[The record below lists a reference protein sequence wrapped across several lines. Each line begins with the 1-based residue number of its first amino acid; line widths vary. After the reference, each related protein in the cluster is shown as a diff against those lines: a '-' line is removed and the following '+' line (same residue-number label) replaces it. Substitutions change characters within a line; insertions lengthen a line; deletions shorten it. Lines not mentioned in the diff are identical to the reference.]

1 MRGTLEQIF
10 GPVRELEHRPYAY
23 RTSFPLE
30 EVRLLLDDGR
40 EMNVIVKSLARDEL
54 DEHVRLA
61 KPEFLHDPVRELVVY
76 MEVLAGRDLGTARCY
91 GSVAPPEADRYLLF
105 LERVDGVELWQIGE
119 LEAWEEAARWAAR
132 LHTEVKPASS
142 SHLIRYDADFL
153 RSWIDRAVEFA
164 GGPELRRISS
174 RYDAVV
180 ERLAA
185 LPPVF
190 VHGELYASNVLV
202 GPGLRICPVDWEMAG
217 LGPGVLDLAA
227 LVSAWGDE
235 EAARLARAYRDVLP
249 GTFEPADLDCARLQ
263 LAVQW
268 LGWSREWTP
277 PREHAT
283 DWLGEAVAAADRLGL

>member
-1 MRGTLEQIF
+1 MRETLEEIF

-30 EVRLLLDDGR
+30 EVRVLLEDGR
-40 EMNVIVKSLARDEL
+40 EVSVIVKSLARDGL
-54 DEHVRLA
+54 DEHARLA
-61 KPEFLHDPVRELVVY
+61 KPEFLHDPLRELIVY
-76 MEVLAGRDLGTARCY
+76 TEILAGPDLGTACCY

-105 LERVDGVELWQIGE
+105 LEKVDGVELWQIGG
-119 LEAWEEAARWAAR
+119 LETWEAAARWAAR
-132 LHTEVKPASS
+132 LHAEVKPAFS

-164 GGPELRRISS
+164 GGTELRRISA
-174 RYDAVV
+174 RYDTVV

-217 LGPGVLDLAA
+217 IGPGVVDLAA

-235 EAARLARAYRDVLP
+235 EAGRLVRAYGDALP
-249 GTFEPADLDCARLQ
+249 GTFEPADLDCARLH

-268 LGWSREWTP
+268 LGWSRDWTP
-277 PREHAT
+277 PLEHAT
-283 DWLGEAVAAADRLGL
+283 DWLAEAVAAADRLAL

>member
-1 MRGTLEQIF
+1 MRETLEQIF
-10 GPVRELEHRPYAY
+10 GPIRELEHHPYAY

-30 EVRLLLDDGR
+30 EIRVLLEDGR
-40 EMNVIVKSLARDEL
+40 EVSVIVKSLARDGL
-54 DEHVRLA
+54 DEHARLA
-61 KPEFLHDPVRELVVY
+61 KPEFLHDPMRELVVY
-76 MEVLAGRDLGTARCY
+76 TEILAGPDLGTARCY

-105 LERVDGVELWQIGE
+105 LEKVDGVELWQIGE
-119 LEAWEEAARWAAR
+119 LDTWEAAARWAAG
-132 LHTEVKPASS
+132 LHAEVKPASS
-142 SHLIRYDADFL
+142 SHLIRYEADFL

-164 GGPELRRISS
+164 DGPELRRVSA
-174 RYDAVV
+174 RYDTVV

-217 LGPGVLDLAA
+217 IGPGVLDLAA

-235 EAARLARAYRDVLP
+235 EAARLTRAYQDALP
-249 GTFEPADLDCARLQ
+249 GTFEPGDLDCARLH

-268 LGWSREWTP
+268 LGWSRDWTP

-283 DWLGEAVAAADRLGL
+283 DWLAEAVAAADRLGL

>member
-1 MRGTLEQIF
+1 MRETLEEIF
-10 GPVRELEHRPYAY
+10 GPIHELVHRPYAY

-40 EMNVIVKSLARDEL
+40 EMSVIVKSLARDGL
-54 DEHVRLA
+54 DEHARLA
-61 KPEFLHDPVRELVVY
+61 KPEFLHDPMRELVVY
-76 MEVLAGRDLGTARCY
+76 TEILAGPDLGTARCY

-105 LERVDGVELWQIGE
+105 LEKVDGVELWQIGE

-132 LHTEVKPASS
+132 LHAEKEPAS

-153 RSWIDRAVEFA
+153 RSWIDRAVDFT

-174 RYDAVV
+174 RYETVV

-217 LGPGVLDLAA
+217 IGPGVLDLAG
-227 LVSAWGDE
+227 LVSAWGNE
-235 EAARLARAYRDVLP
+235 ETARLTRAYREALP
-249 GTFEPADLDCARLQ
+249 GTFEPEDLDCARLH

-268 LGWSREWTP
+268 LGWSRQWDP
-277 PREHAT
+277 PRAHAT
-283 DWLGEAVAAADRLGL
+283 NWLGEAVAAADRLGL